1 MWCRSAVN
9 RTSLSLLATSRTRS
23 SALSAPTRPCVRGA
37 FCWLGFP
44 LANPL
49 PSIPSAADGPAL
61 FGDFAGTTG
70 LSDCPWSCI
79 TGVCPWT
86 SRCGL
91 WRHPPGATTGSP
103 GSRARCVRTCSG
115 SLTARDSLVSC
126 ILDTPDVAFRF
137 LPRRRRPGGV
147 VFRGSLPGLHVP
159 LSTLRGRPRMTRGR
173 CGLLTLH
180 RTTLAFATP
189 RRFSPAHGRIAMF
202 LPRLSRVVGA
212 LVVTVLVLS
221 ASPPGAVDAQGKK
234 LKIGVVFDYTGPLAG
249 GGSELQALGAKI
261 MIDHFIKK
269 GGVEGYQIE
278 ALYADAQSKPE
289 VAINEAV
296 RLIEQEKVDMLL
308 GFYSSAQC
316 VPVAARIEQLKKF
329 MWITTCI
336 SSAVLE
342 NRHLKYVFRAQPSGR
357 QFGLMSTDFL
367 AQNAKTKLGK
377 DPKDLRVA
385 IIHEDGAYGVDVSKG
400 NEEGAK
406 KAGFNVVLKEGYSA
420 TAPDLAPLVTKLKRA
435 RPDVIFHTGYNPD
448 ISLFLRQ
455 ARELGL
461 RFNALI
467 GHGAGYGVYDKLKE
481 ALGKDVNYFYNVDPI
496 SIWLA
501 NDKALKPELLPLIK
515 MVGEEYEKA
524 RPGTTVRSAHVGM
537 AASNTYVLMTEVL
550 PRAIKKY
557 GGIDADSLRKAAL
570 EVNLPE
576 GGTMLGFGV
585 KFAGE
590 GSAMAGQNERAFPV
604 IVQYVD
610 DKPYLVWPKSQ
621 QQRDPVLPLPSS
633 SPYAAE

>member
-1 MWCRSAVN
+1 MFLRRSAVWI
-9 RTSLSLLATSRTRS
+9 L
-23 SALSAPTRPCVRGA
+23 
-37 FCWLGFP
+37 
-44 LANPL
+44 
-49 PSIPSAADGPAL
+49 
-61 FGDFAGTTG
+61 
-70 LSDCPWSCI
+70 
-79 TGVCPWT
+79 
-86 SRCGL
+86 
-91 WRHPPGATTGSP
+91 
-103 GSRARCVRTCSG
+103 
-115 SLTARDSLVSC
+115 LVSG
-126 ILDTPDVAFRF
+126 LVAA
-137 LPRRRRPGGV
+137 
-147 VFRGSLPGLHVP
+147 
-159 LSTLRGRPRMTRGR
+159 
-173 CGLLTLH
+173 LLT
-180 RTTLAFATP
+180 
-189 RRFSPAHGRIAMF
+189 G
-202 LPRLSRVVGA
+202 
-212 LVVTVLVLS
+212 
-221 ASPPGAVDAQGKK
+221 ASPLRDAHAQAKK

-249 GGSELQALGAKI
+249 GGSDLHALGAKI
-261 MIDHFIKK
+261 MIDHFAKK

-278 ALYADAQSKPE
+278 AVYADAQSKPE
-289 VAINEAV
+289 IAINEAI

-316 VPVAARIEQLKKF
+316 VPAAARVEQLHKF

-342 NRHLKYVFRAQPSGR
+342 NRNLKYVFRVQPSGR
-357 QFGLMSTDFL
+357 QFGLMSTDFV
-367 AQNAKTKLGK
+367 AQNAQAKLGK
-377 DPKDLRVA
+377 DPKGLRVA

-610 DKPYLVWPKSQ
+610 DKPYVVWPKSLQ
-621 QQRDPVLPLPSS
+621 LREPVLKLPSS